1 MLTAFP
7 CFGDQSVRALSRA
20 VVQELLASP
29 ARTAR
34 PARKVWP
41 GTTDYPGMLD
51 PPASPAR
58 MASPASPASMDFLAR
73 LVR

>member
-1 MLTAFP
+1 MFTAFS
-7 CFGDQSVRALSRA
+7 CFGDQSVRALSCA

-34 PARKVWP
+34 LARKVRP
-41 GTTDYPGMLD
+41 GTTDYPGLLD
-51 PPASPAR
+51 LPASPAKT
-58 MASPASPASMDFLAR
+58 ASPASPASMDCLAR